1 MLILQANGGA
11 QAPSAPPLN
20 PPLLT
25 HGFLNKF
32 TYLFRTT
39 PNISSFA
46 ARLEDCLRLKLIPAL
61 TGQNGINDDFR
72 EILSLPARLGGMGIT
87 NPQLECEVQFKDLCL
102 VMAPLV
108 NDIILKSNNSISFI
122 LDSIL
127 ENKKNKK

>member
-1 MLILQANGGA
+1 MIETVLAY
-11 QAPSAPPLN
+11 
-20 PPLLT
+20 
-25 HGFLNKF
+25 HV
-32 TYLFRTT
+32 
-39 PNISSFA
+39 NISSFA

-87 NPQLECEVQFKDLCL
+87 NPQLECEVQFKDSCL

-108 NDIILKSNNSISFI
+108 NDIIMKSNNSISYI

-127 ENKKNKK
+127 EKKINKKQSSFFY